1 MVSSAPTILPSR
13 VRIPSTPSML
23 FSNCIEIVMRKEQK
37 STKRE
42 RDWPIFL
49 KKTAKGYCNLVEEI
63 LLNTIKNTLNVDQ
76 NHTGL
81 MYNKM
86 I

>member
-1 MVSSAPTILPSR
+1 
-13 VRIPSTPSML
+13 
-23 FSNCIEIVMRKEQK
+23 MRKEQK